1 MRQLVPDRC
10 RTETALNRPRVF
22 VMIGVVSVVA
32 PTLAKLEAELAA
44 I

>member
-1 MRQLVPDRC
+1 VPDRNGAQS
-10 RTETALNRPRVF
+10 TARFRH
-22 VMIGVVSVVA
+22 IGVVSVVA